1 MAHHFHRSNQSP
13 KSRQS
18 DHEDLTDMFVAFTH
32 LIGLKRF
39 FSFTPETFDYD
50 AYIEKVIENNE
61 SAKHPKDQS

>member
-1 MAHHFHRSNQSP
+1 
-13 KSRQS
+13 
-18 DHEDLTDMFVAFTH
+18 MFVAFTH

-50 AYIEKVIENNE
+50 AYIEKVRSENE